1 MEWHI
6 YEKNINIELKN
17 VNIYNY
23 YLAINNNNNNN
34 TFNKKIIFIS
44 DYFDDKKNKINNMIE
59 QVNIGIK
66 LNAEYI
72 IINYYIFE
80 TDIDLTKSFDDLNI
94 NKKYILNPELKINNN
109 EFIFI
114 KGELLLQIYTNDL
127 ILKMFI
133 KKNNNKYELDIY
145 NINDIKNKF
154 YFYNF
159 ILKNNY
165 SCNDNKYIKY
175 IPGYDNSLECLIE
188 WNIIYNYYNKFHNIS
203 NLKKITNKLFKI
215 NFKLEKLVK
224 KSFLM
229 CKYNTIKNIL
239 ILTDKSDYNK
249 YIKLKTWANIIKLY
263 INISI
268 NNQKEFIL
276 ENKLNILSK
285 KKIKKSIKY
294 LDKYYDKN
302 LFYYKLSL

>member
-94 NKKYILNPELKINNN
+94 KR
-109 EFIFI
+109 
-114 KGELLLQIYTNDL
+114 T
-127 ILKMFI
+127 
-133 KKNNNKYELDIY
+133 
-145 NINDIKNKF
+145 
-154 YFYNF
+154 
-159 ILKNNY
+159 
-165 SCNDNKYIKY
+165 
-175 IPGYDNSLECLIE
+175 
-188 WNIIYNYYNKFHNIS
+188 
-203 NLKKITNKLFKI
+203 
-215 NFKLEKLVK
+215 V
-224 KSFLM
+224 
-229 CKYNTIKNIL
+229 
-239 ILTDKSDYNK
+239 
-249 YIKLKTWANIIKLY
+249 
-263 INISI
+263 
-268 NNQKEFIL
+268 
-276 ENKLNILSK
+276 
-285 KKIKKSIKY
+285 
-294 LDKYYDKN
+294 
-302 LFYYKLSL
+302 